1 MTTQND
7 QSKGRQIK
15 QKNALNK
22 RLEAISWA
30 LFLIMIAVL
39 WLMPEGRMPKDAWL
53 IGVGLIMLGLN
64 GTRYLYGIKLSG
76 FTIVLGIVALA
87 YGTSSSLGVSL
98 PFFPILFLIIGASI
112 ILFPLI
118 KKKRS

>member
-7 QSKGRQIK
+7 QSKGNQIE
-15 QKNALNK
+15 QKSALNR

-30 LFLIMIAVL
+30 LFLIMIAAL
-39 WLMPEGRMPKDAWL
+39 WLMPEGRIPKDAWL

-64 GTRYLYGIKLSG
+64 GTRYLYGIKMSG
-76 FTIVLGIVALA
+76 LTIVLGIVALA

>member
-7 QSKGRQIK
+7 QSKGNQIE
-15 QKNALNK
+15 QKSALNR

-30 LFLIMIAVL
+30 LFLIMIAAL
-39 WLMPEGRMPKDAWL
+39 WLMPEGRVPKDAWL

-64 GTRYLYGIKLSG
+64 GTRYLYGIKMSG
-76 FTIVLGIVALA
+76 LTIVLGIVALA
-87 YGTSSSLGVSL
+87 YGTSSSLGTNL
-98 PFFPILFLIIGASI
+98 PFFPLLFLIIGASI

>member
-1 MTTQND
+1 MTIQNG
-7 QSKGRQIK
+7 QPEGNQIE
-15 QKNALNK
+15 QKSALNK

-39 WLMPEGRMPKDAWL
+39 WLMPEGRVPKDAWL

-64 GTRYLYGIKLSG
+64 GTRYLYGIKMSG

-87 YGTSSSLGVSL
+87 YGTSSSLGANL